1 MQRSLKKT
9 IEIVNAISP
18 SFCAAKWYNAT
29 IWLGNGRTASCHL
42 PPAHSIPLD
51 LLENNPSALHN
62 TPYKKEKRK
71 EMLEGVRCD
80 ECAYCWTVEDK
91 RDTDV
96 HSDRAYKSHIYSEHD
111 INLLKEIGLTDVD
124 PKTLEISFDNLCNL
138 SCSYCNAE
146 FSSTWSTDIKENGLY
161 PTTHTSGG
169 GTFRNAG
176 EHALPF
182 GSKNENNPYVDAF
195 FKWFHASLKNN
206 LTELRVT
213 GGEPTRSPWFWKLM
227 DECGNAKFDFAV
239 NSNLIMDQARMEK
252 LINSSKKFKT
262 FDLYTSCESYGE
274 HAEFVRSGLDYEQ
287 WRNNLVQFSNDGH
300 YRMIHI
306 MMTISALSIWTITE
320 FMSDILE
327 LRKHSNNR
335 QFHMSVN
342 ILRYPSF
349 QNINVLPEELKQS
362 QANKIDTWLLTANSL
377 SEFERNQ
384 IERLVTYLRT
394 VDRSYEDTDSQE
406 NKLKDFAAFTKEY
419 AARRNKNI
427 STVFPTEFNNWFNT
441 I

>member
-1 MQRSLKKT
+1 MQRPLKKT

-51 LLENNPSALHN
+51 LLETNPSVLHN

-71 EMLEGVRCD
+71 EMLEGIRCA

-91 RDTDV
+91 RDNDV
-96 HSDRAYKSHIYSEHD
+96 YSDRAYKSHIYSERD

-146 FSSTWSTDIKENGLY
+146 FSSTWSTDIKEHGLY
-161 PTTHTSGG
+161 PTTNTPGG

-182 GSKNENNPYVDAF
+182 GNKNDNNPYVAAF

-206 LTELRVT
+206 LTELRIT

-227 DECGNAKFDFAV
+227 DECENTKFDFAV
-239 NSNLIMDQARMEK
+239 NSNLIMDQSRMEK
-252 LINSSKKFKT
+252 LIQSSKKFKT

-327 LRKHSNNR
+327 LRKHSSTG

-349 QNINVLPEELKQS
+349 QNINVLPEELKLS
-362 QANKIDTWLLTANSL
+362 QANKLSTWLTTAVGL
-377 SEFERNQ
+377 SVFERNQ

-394 VDRSYEDTDSQE
+394 VDRSYEDNDSQE
-406 NKLKDFAAFTKEY
+406 SKSKDFVAFTKEY
-419 AARRNKNI
+419 AARRNKDI
-427 STVFPTEFNNWFNT
+427 STVFPTEFIEWFNT

>member
-1 MQRSLKKT
+1 MQRPLTKT

-51 LLENNPSALHN
+51 SIESNPSALHN
-62 TPYKKEKRK
+62 TEYKKEKRK
-71 EMLEGVRCD
+71 EMLEGVRCE

-96 HSDRAYKSHIYSEHD
+96 FSDRAYKSHIYSEED

-146 FSSTWSTDIKENGLY
+146 FSSTWAADIKEHGLY
-161 PTTHTSGG
+161 PTVNTPGG

-176 EHALPF
+176 EHAMPF
-182 GSKNENNPYVDAF
+182 GIKNEHNPYVDAF
-195 FKWFHASLKNN
+195 FKWFHASLKRN
-206 LTELRVT
+206 LVELRVT
-213 GGEPTRSPWFWKLM
+213 GGEPSRSPWFWKLLE
-227 DECGNAKFDFAV
+227 ECDNTQFDFAV
-239 NSNLIMDQARMEK
+239 NSNLIMDQQRLTK
-252 LINSSKKFKT
+252 LIDSSKKFKK
-262 FDLYTSCESYGE
+262 FDLYTSCESVGE
-274 HAEFVRSGLDYEQ
+274 HAAFVRSGLDYDL
-287 WRNNLVQFSNDGH
+287 WKRNLVQFASSGS

-306 MMTISALSIWTITE
+306 MMTISALSLWTVTE
-320 FMSDILE
+320 FMTDILE
-327 LRKHSNNR
+327 LRKQFPH

-342 ILRYPSF
+342 LLRYPSF
-349 QNINVLPEELKQS
+349 QNVNILPTEIKLAQASKIN
-362 QANKIDTWLLTANSL
+362 TWLDTATGLGS
-377 SEFERNQ
+377 FERNQ

-406 NKLKDFAAFTKEY
+406 SKTQDFVAFTKEY
-419 AARRNKNI
+419 AVRRNKDI
-427 STVFPTEFNNWFNT
+427 STAFPKEFTDWLKQYD
-441 I
+441 

>member
-1 MQRSLKKT
+1 MQRPLKKT
-9 IEIVNAISP
+9 IEIVNAISS

-42 PPAHSIPLD
+42 PPAHSIPL
-51 LLENNPSALHN
+51 ESIESNPSALHN
-62 TPYKKEKRK
+62 TAYKKEKRK
-71 EMLEGVRCD
+71 EMLDGVRCD

-91 RDTDV
+91 RDTAV
-96 HSDRAYKSHIYSEHD
+96 YSDRAYKSHVYSEQD
-111 INLLKEIGLTDVD
+111 INLLKEIGLSDVD

-161 PTTHTSGG
+161 PTTNTSGG

-182 GSKNENNPYVDAF
+182 GNKNENNPYVAAF
-195 FKWFHASLKNN
+195 FKWFHASLKDN

-213 GGEPTRSPWFWKLM
+213 GGEPTRSPWFWKLL
-227 DECGNAKFDFAV
+227 DECENTKFDFAV
-239 NSNLIMDQARMEK
+239 NSNLIMDQARMNK
-252 LINSSKKFKT
+252 LIESSKKFKT

-327 LRKHSNNR
+327 LRKHSRSR

-349 QNINVLPEELKQS
+349 QNINILPEELKLS
-362 QANKIDTWLLTANSL
+362 QATKISNWLNTAIGL

-384 IERLVTYLRT
+384 IERLVAYLKT

-419 AARRNKNI
+419 AIRRNKNI
-427 STVFPTEFNNWFNT
+427 STVFPTEFNDWFIT
-441 I
+441 L

>member
-1 MQRSLKKT
+1 MQRPLKKT

-42 PPAHSIPLD
+42 PPAHSIPL
-51 LLENNPSALHN
+51 ESIASNPSALHN
-62 TPYKKEKRK
+62 TVYKKEKRK
-71 EMLEGVRCD
+71 EMLDGIRCD

-91 RDTDV
+91 KDTEV
-96 HSDRAYKSHIYSEHD
+96 YSDRAYKSHVYSEND

-146 FSSTWSTDIKENGLY
+146 FSSTWATDIKENGLY
-161 PTTHTSGG
+161 PTTNTPGG

-182 GSKNENNPYVDAF
+182 GNKNENNPYVDAF
-195 FKWFHASLKNN
+195 FKWFHASLKDN

-213 GGEPTRSPWFWKLM
+213 GGEPTRSPWFWKLL
-227 DECGNAKFDFAV
+227 DECENTKFDFAV
-239 NSNLIMDQARMEK
+239 NSNLIMDQSRMLK
-252 LINSSKKFKT
+252 LIESSKKIKT

-327 LRKHSNNR
+327 LRKHSRSR

-349 QNINVLPEELKQS
+349 QNINVLPKELKLS
-362 QANKIDTWLLTANSL
+362 QATKISNWLNAASGL

-384 IERLVTYLRT
+384 IERLVTYLTT

-427 STVFPTEFNNWFNT
+427 STVFPTEFNDWFDT